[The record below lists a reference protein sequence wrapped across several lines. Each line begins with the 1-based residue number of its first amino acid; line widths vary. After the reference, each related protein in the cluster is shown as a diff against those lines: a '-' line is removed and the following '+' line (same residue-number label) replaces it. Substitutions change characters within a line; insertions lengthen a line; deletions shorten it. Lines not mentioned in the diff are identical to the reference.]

1 MFVYLFIHKGDKII
15 IIIMVD
21 DITDSHVFHNLKVES
36 QVIVIVVLRD
46 HQYYKY
52 RLHAN
57 ICCNMNSKLAAC
69 LRYMCCNRTENFAIQ
84 IRSATGLE
92 TILYPYMDCFL
103 QSCCNHSCIPSC
115 IFAAKIA
122 AICCSL
128 SPKLH
133 YMNTKKRLAHNTH
146 AFL

>member
-36 QVIVIVVLRD
+36 QMIVIVVLRD

-69 LRYMCCNRTENFAIQ
+69 LRYMCCNRTAKFCNTNQVCYRFGNNIVPIYGLLSAILLQPQLHSQLHFCCENCCN
-84 IRSATGLE
+84 L
-92 TILYPYMDCFL
+92 L
-103 QSCCNHSCIPSC
+103 QSLAKTTLYEHKETSC
-115 IFAAKIA
+115 
-122 AICCSL
+122 
-128 SPKLH
+128 
-133 YMNTKKRLAHNTH
+133 T
-146 AFL
+146 